1 MFKAQPLGHKS
12 VKLPPGRMN
21 AKDLQDALGAL
32 ATDVEAVAV
41 DAWIVSVQGRR
52 MAAYVSTAKDRL
64 RIVARVSSKNRVDSH
79 ALLQLLH
86 TNFHCDARYA
96 LYDGRLQVV
105 YLHRLSTLH
114 EEDLGSA
121 LREVADLCVVDE
133 HGKAKSGMK
142 FDWPRPAGR
151 AGGVRVRSLESV
163 QADNHRLRGGKTDP
177 GLGPISTE
185 NAAPD
190 TIRQGPITD

>member
-1 MFKAQPLGHKS
+1 MFKAQRMGPKNAT
-12 VKLPPGRMN
+12 LPRGGMN
-21 AKDLQDALGAL
+21 ANDLQGVLVAL
-32 ATDVEAVAV
+32 ATHVEAVAV

-52 MAAYVSTAKDRL
+52 IAVYVSSAKDRL
-64 RIVARVSSKNRVDSH
+64 RIVARVSSKSRVDRQ

-133 HGKAKSGMK
+133 QGKAKSGMK
-142 FDWPRPAGR
+142 FDWPRPAGQP
-151 AGGVRVRSLESV
+151 GGVRVRSLESV
-163 QADNHRLRGGKTDP
+163 QADNDRLRGGKTDP